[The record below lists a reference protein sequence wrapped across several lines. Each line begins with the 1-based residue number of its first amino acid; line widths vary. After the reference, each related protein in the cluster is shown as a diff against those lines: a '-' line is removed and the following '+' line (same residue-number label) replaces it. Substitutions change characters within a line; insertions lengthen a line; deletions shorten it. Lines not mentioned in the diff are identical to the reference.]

1 MLKRNNFDTL
11 FEKIVNKFLK
21 NHISDLKSSIEKSK
35 RMARFDEDLVIVN
48 TEEMIDFINF
58 NIFME
63 RDHIQNEKES
73 NNETNIP
80 TLSDFI
86 QNQITEEPFLNNE
99 NQYTKEELK
108 NYIFELS
115 KSLSFNFFEKNEN
128 IIITFN

>member
-1 MLKRNNFDTL
+1 
-11 FEKIVNKFLK
+11 
-21 NHISDLKSSIEKSK
+21 
-35 RMARFDEDLVIVN
+35 
-48 TEEMIDFINF
+48 MIDFINF

-73 NNETNIP
+73 NNETNMP

-115 KSLSFNFFEKNEN
+115 KSLSFNFFEKNET